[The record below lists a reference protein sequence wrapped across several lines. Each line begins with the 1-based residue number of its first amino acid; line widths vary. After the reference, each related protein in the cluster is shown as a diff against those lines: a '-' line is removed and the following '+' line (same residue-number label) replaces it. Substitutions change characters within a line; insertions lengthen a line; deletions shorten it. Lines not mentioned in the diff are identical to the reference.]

1 MANTYLTQG
10 LSLQAATSLAAS
22 AAVYLL
28 AGLLAVLVAHPLARG
43 LLKLGWL
50 APSYRR
56 ATEERRRTLEGLI
69 ASLIALV
76 AVALAI
82 VATLAL
88 VVPPETLIWIV
99 GLFSAAF
106 GLGARGMVADFV
118 AGGSFIF
125 HNTFAIGEKIELY
138 SGANRV
144 EGVVEAVN
152 VRNTQVRA
160 PTGELFT
167 VPNGEIGVVRNFT
180 RASLSAAKI
189 KLMVPSQVLG
199 RALILLDA
207 RGHEGVGLL
216 PDLREP
222 WQVIST
228 TDTAGPCTEVTV
240 LASSTYG
247 QAAALRLR
255 IIALIYER
263 LLAEGITLR
272 EC

>member
-1 MANTYLTQG
+1 
-10 LSLQAATSLAAS
+10 
-22 AAVYLL
+22 
-28 AGLLAVLVAHPLARG
+28 
-43 LLKLGWL
+43 
-50 APSYRR
+50 
-56 ATEERRRTLEGLI
+56 
-69 ASLIALV
+69 
-76 AVALAI
+76 
-82 VATLAL
+82 
-88 VVPPETLIWIV
+88 
-99 GLFSAAF
+99 
-106 GLGARGMVADFV
+106 MVADFV
-118 AGGSFIF
+118 AGGGFIF
-125 HNTFAIGEKIELY
+125 QNTFTIGEKVEF
-138 SGANRV
+138 SMGGNKV
-144 EGVVEAVN
+144 EGIIEAVN
-152 VRNTQVRA
+152 VRNTQLRA

-167 VPNGEIGVVRNFT
+167 VPNGEIGIVRNFT
-180 RASLSAAKI
+180 RANLSAAKI

-207 RGHEGVGLL
+207 LGHEAVGLL

-228 TDTAGPCTEVTV
+228 TDAAGPCTEVTV

>member
-28 AGLLAVLVAHPLARG
+28 AGLLAVLIAHPLARG
-43 LLKLGWL
+43 LLKVGWL

-56 ATEERRRTLEGLI
+56 ATDERRRTLEGLI

-76 AVALAI
+76 AMVLAA

-88 VVPPETLIWIV
+88 FVPSETLIWIV

-125 HNTFAIGEKIELY
+125 HNTFAIGEKIEVY
-138 SGANRV
+138 AGMNKV
-144 EGVVEAVN
+144 EGIVEAVN
-152 VRNTQVRA
+152 VRNTLVRA

-167 VPNGEIGVVRNFT
+167 LPNGEIGVVRNFT
-180 RASLSAAKI
+180 RANLSAAKI
-189 KLMVPSQVLG
+189 KLMVPSEALG
-199 RALILLDA
+199 RALDLLDA
-207 RGHEGVGLL
+207 LGHEAVALL
-216 PDLREP
+216 PELREP

-228 TDTAGPCTEVTV
+228 ADAAGPCTEVTV
-240 LASSTYG
+240 LASSSYG
-247 QAAALRLR
+247 QAATLRLR
-255 IIALIYER
+255 LIALIYER
-263 LLAEGITLR
+263 LLAAGISLR
-272 EC
+272 ES

>member
-1 MANTYLTQG
+1 MANTLLTQG
-10 LSLQAATSLAAS
+10 FSLQAATSLAAS

-28 AGLLAVLVAHPLARG
+28 GGLLAMIVAHPLARG
-43 LLKLGWL
+43 VLKLGWL

-56 ATEERRRTLEGLI
+56 ATDERRRTLEGLI

-76 AVALAI
+76 AVVLAI

-138 SGANRV
+138 SGMNRV
-144 EGVVEAVN
+144 EGIVEAVN

-180 RASLSAAKI
+180 RANLSAAKI
-189 KLMVPSQVLG
+189 KLMVPSEVLG

-207 RGHEGVGLL
+207 LGHEAIGLL
-216 PDLREP
+216 PDLLEP

-228 TDTAGPCTEVTV
+228 TDAAGPCTEVTV
-240 LASSTYG
+240 LANSNFG

-263 LLAEGITLR
+263 LLTAGITLR